1 MKYNEYARTSI
12 IYRYLRENVLRAQY
26 IHIPSFCLC
35 HSLPAS
41 FARVLMR
48 DFPGGPVV
56 KTMLPLQGGRVQ
68 SLVMEL
74 RSHKPQG
81 KATLPPKKGKIRPPN
96 ESPLQK
102 SSKARPHPM
111 KYVVTGSTSADSSFS
126 NAPTRNN

>member
-1 MKYNEYARTSI
+1 
-12 IYRYLRENVLRAQY
+12 
-26 IHIPSFCLC
+26 
-35 HSLPAS
+35 
-41 FARVLMR
+41 MR

-68 SLVMEL
+68 SLVREL

-81 KATLPPKKGKIRPPN
+81 KATPPHQKKGKIRPPN

-102 SSKARPHPM
+102 SSKALPHPM

-126 NAPTRNN
+126 NAPTRKN